1 MVSVSLG
8 DPLMGEAPQEPSF
21 IDQRLASMS
30 WRLTIALCILL
41 PPVALLV
48 GMVGAV
54 ACQLNEAKAR
64 SVDLIMF
71 GGAASGF
78 LVVLLLG

>member
-8 DPLMGEAPQEPSF
+8 DPLMADTPQQPSF
-21 IDQRLASMS
+21 IDQRLASMP
-30 WRLTIALCILL
+30 WRFTIALCILL
-41 PPVALLV
+41 PPVALLLGV
-48 GMVGAV
+48 VGAV
-54 ACQLNEAKAR
+54 VCQLNEAKAR